1 MPWAM
6 CERRPCLPV
15 AALAAWLAV
24 AAAAAGAAEP
34 HADLLRRSDISSLA
48 PESFRARLLVTPASG
63 QPQQLEVWRAGESRT
78 LVRFLAPKDRGKYLL
93 RLEDALY
100 FLSPRAKNA
109 VKLDPAYRL
118 GAASLDE
125 MLGTRYSRDYAIE
138 SASDAED
145 AGGALVVLELKARN
159 PKAPWLRVR
168 YVVRRELQ
176 RPVRVE
182 FRAASGKTT
191 GSVAFV
197 EWQEQGR
204 LRPRRLH
211 ISDALRPKRS
221 ADVAIQEVEER
232 SVPSGLFDLTD
243 PSERRK
249 LEASE

>member
-1 MPWAM
+1 M
-6 CERRPCLPV
+6 CERRGGLPV
-15 AALAAWLAV
+15 AALAAWLA
-24 AAAAAGAAEP
+24 AAAPAAGAAEP
-34 HADLLRRSDISSLA
+34 HAELLRRSDISSLA
-48 PESFRARLLVTPASG
+48 PESFRARLLVTPDSG
-63 QPQQLEVWRAGESRT
+63 QPQELEVWRAGESRT

-138 SASDAED
+138 SSSEAED
-145 AGGALVVLELKARN
+145 ARGPLVVLELKART
-159 PKAPWLRVR
+159 PRAPWGRVR

-176 RPVRVE
+176 RPVRVD
-182 FRAASGKTT
+182 FLATSGKTT
-191 GSVAFV
+191 GSVEFLAW
-197 EWQEQGR
+197 EEKGR
-204 LRPRRLH
+204 LRPLRLRVR
-211 ISDALRPKRS
+211 DALRPKRS
-221 ADVAIQEVEER
+221 ADVAIEEVEER

-249 LEASE
+249 LETSEPD